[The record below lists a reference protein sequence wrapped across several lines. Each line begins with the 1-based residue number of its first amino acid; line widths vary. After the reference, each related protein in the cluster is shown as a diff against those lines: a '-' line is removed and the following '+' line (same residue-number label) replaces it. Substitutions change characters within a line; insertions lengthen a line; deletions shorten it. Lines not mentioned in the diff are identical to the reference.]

1 MESAWRGSER
11 TKSARKRGTVL
22 EMISE
27 MNQLN
32 LIRNSYM
39 KLLMDTQ
46 VKRYNIIVRGK
57 VQDVGFRDYLI
68 ALANIAKLRGY
79 IFNDIDGTV
88 KMILEGA
95 KDTVNTF
102 LNEIK
107 SRKYVTGVEIE
118 SLQQKELSINFDIP
132 VRFVK
137 LSTDEMYDID
147 RKLGIGNDFLADI
160 KTNTIN
166 IKNGIDDLKTNTIN
180 IERGIDNLKI
190 NTIDI
195 KNGIYSLNSK
205 FDSLNSK
212 FDLFFEEQKEF
223 NKNIIEHNFRL
234 EKILEKLIEK

>member
-1 MESAWRGSER
+1 MESARRGAIGR
-11 TKSARKRGTVL
+11 RAQGKGGTVL

-32 LIRNSYM
+32 LIGNSYM
-39 KLLMDTQ
+39 KMLMDIQ

-57 VQDVGFRDYLI
+57 VQDVGFRDYII

-147 RKLGIGNDFLADI
+147 RKLGIGNDFLADL

-205 FDSLNSK
+205 FD
-212 FDLFFEEQKEF
+212 LFFEEQKEF

-234 EKILEKLIEK
+234 EKILEKIIEK